1 MDFGAHL
8 PLISFQGERRSL
20 DDLIRYTQTASS
32 LGYTYLCANDHL
44 ASALPWLDGPTALA
58 AVIAHSGDMRLAT
71 TICLPVVRG
80 PAPAAKLL
88 AAIDLLSGGRL
99 VVGAGPGSRATDH
112 NLVGLDYKERWQR
125 LEESIH
131 ALRAYFGAGD
141 FEGKFY
147 STLGQRFEPRPAQE
161 PAPPIWLGIWGAK
174 GGLRRTASLAD
185 GWLASGYHTSPD
197 NFAESL
203 QALGPQLRE
212 CGKDPATFPN
222 GIATMWSYVTD
233 SEAEARRMLEQVL
246 GPILDQ
252 PPESLRR
259 KLPIGSPEQCAER
272 LRPYR
277 KAGAQ
282 RIFIWPLAD
291 ETRQLELFQEQ
302 VVPLIEQD

>member
-20 DDLIRYTQTASS
+20 DDLIRYTQTANS

-174 GGLRRTASLAD
+174 GGLRRTAITPARTISRNPCRPSARSCVRPLAISQSLRQ
-185 GWLASGYHTSPD
+185 STSPWV
-197 NFAESL
+197 ACW
-203 QALGPQLRE
+203 ARAPP
-212 CGKDPATFPN
+212 PAT
-222 GIATMWSYVTD
+222 ISAVVAVKSAIRWRD
-233 SEAEARRMLEQVL
+233 
-246 GPILDQ
+246 
-252 PPESLRR
+252 LR
-259 KLPIGSPEQCAER
+259 
-272 LRPYR
+272 
-277 KAGAQ
+277 
-282 RIFIWPLAD
+282 F
-291 ETRQLELFQEQ
+291 
-302 VVPLIEQD
+302 